1 MSTATRTV
9 DGTVLPST
17 GTWTI
22 DTSHSQVEF
31 VVRHL
36 VVGKTRGRFSTW
48 SGSVQIADEPSDSSV
63 TLEIDAAS
71 IDTRDENR
79 DAHLK
84 SADFL
89 DVEQHPTL
97 RFTSDDVKGSGRDW
111 TVRGDLTIKD
121 VTRPVV
127 LQLELEGVVEKDPWG
142 NARAAYSGST
152 EINREDF
159 GLTWNVALEGGGF
172 LIGKTITIS
181 FEVETVL
188 APA

>member
-1 MSTATRTV
+1 MSTATRTAE
-9 DGTVLPST
+9 GTVLPAA
-17 GTWTI
+17 GAWTI
-22 DTSHSQVEF
+22 DTSHSQLEF

-36 VVGKTRGRFSTW
+36 VVGKTRGRFSSW
-48 SGSVQIADEPSDSSV
+48 SGSVVIADDPTASSV

-71 IDTRDENR
+71 IDTRDESR

-84 SADFL
+84 NADFL
-89 DVEQHPTL
+89 DVERYPTL
-97 RFTSDDVKGSGRDW
+97 RFTSNEVKGSGRDW

-127 LQLELEGVVEKDPWG
+127 LELELEGVVEKDPWG

-159 GLTWNVALEGGGF
+159 GLTWNVALEGGGV
-172 LIGKTITIS
+172 LVGKTITIN
-181 FEVETVL
+181 FEVETVFG
-188 APA
+188 AA